1 MANAV
6 AYTVNFVIMPG
17 GWFWTALRF
26 SELLFPGI
34 LPVSAP
40 DFPDLRNHPHR
51 QLRSGVL
58 AQLAEQLTL
67 NQLVRG
73 SNP

>member
-6 AYTVNFVIMPG
+6 SHTVNFVIMPG

-26 SELLFPGI
+26 SELFFRVFCVYRTRFFRP
-34 LPVSAP
+34 A
-40 DFPDLRNHPHR
+40 
-51 QLRSGVL
+51 QLSTQAIAFGVL